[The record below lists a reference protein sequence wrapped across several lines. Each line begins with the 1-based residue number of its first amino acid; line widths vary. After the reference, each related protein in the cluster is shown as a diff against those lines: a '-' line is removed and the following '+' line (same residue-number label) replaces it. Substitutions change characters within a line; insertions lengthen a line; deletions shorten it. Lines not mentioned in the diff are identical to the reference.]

1 MIKNVIFD
9 VGGVLVDFR
18 WRALMADLGLPCERQ
33 DEFEKLVFGSKWWG
47 ELDRGVLDEE
57 YVVNKIRE
65 NVGDHIDAFEL
76 VWANQVDLVETYDYV
91 NKWLD
96 SLKEKGLKIYLLS
109 NYPKSI
115 FALHEERGKFT
126 FIDKID
132 GRVVSGFEGMVK
144 PDAEIYKLLMDRYG
158 LKAEECVFIDD
169 RPENIEAAK
178 ALGMEGIVFESYEQ
192 ASEELEKI
200 ADL

>member
-1 MIKNVIFD
+1 
-9 VGGVLVDFR
+9 
-18 WRALMADLGLPCERQ
+18 
-33 DEFEKLVFGSKWWG
+33 
-47 ELDRGVLDEE
+47 
-57 YVVNKIRE
+57 
-65 NVGDHIDAFEL
+65 
-76 VWANQVDLVETYDYV
+76 
-91 NKWLD
+91 LD